1 MNSLKEF
8 LSDSMLKTINRRT
21 ALGLITVFATALCT
35 APAALAGEQDFVLVN
50 KTGVEIHNLHIAP
63 HSSEEWG
70 DDILGKDT
78 MDNEETLDIKFS
90 RSEKSSMWDLK
101 ISDSKGNAL
110 TWQKLNLLEISKV
123 TLHYENGRAWADLE

>member
-1 MNSLKEF
+1 
-8 LSDSMLKTINRRT
+8 MLNTINRRA
-21 ALGLITVFATALCT
+21 ALGLMTVFVTALCA
-35 APAALAGEQDFVLVN
+35 APVALAGEQDFVLVN

-78 MDNEETLDIKFS
+78 MDADETLDIKFS
-90 RSEKSSMWDLK
+90 RSEKSSMCDLK